1 MVENT
6 DSVFAEYLARLHA
19 VTDSI
24 RLLGD
29 SEERRLLNV
38 FVDMD
43 VAASDERRTPILRDL
58 LRRPLEEDQEG
69 EGEGDSARAELMLEL
84 AARTDRGDGGLV
96 TASRTLELGPRV
108 LLTGVA
114 GAGKTGSPPV
124 CVTIHDTS
132 MRARTSAAPTRRAAF
147 P

>member
-84 AARTDRGDGGLV
+84 AEVFGR
-96 TASRTLELGPRV
+96 
-108 LLTGVA
+108 
-114 GAGKTGSPPV
+114 
-124 CVTIHDTS
+124 
-132 MRARTSAAPTRRAAF
+132 
-147 P
+147 